1 VIDPLLRSVT
11 ALVTGGPTYEPIDP
25 VRFIGNRAR
34 GKQGQAIAAALAAMD
49 ARTTLVMGPTTLPD
63 VDGVVNVHVETARE
77 MLAACRAHLP
87 VTVLV
92 CTAAVADWR
101 VDEEST
107 SKLKKDGHGPPV
119 LRLVENPDILHT
131 LSLPGPDRP
140 RLCVGFAAETEDV
153 VERAAAK
160 RERKG
165 CDWILANDVSP
176 ANAVPGVFGGDWNRV
191 TLITPS
197 GVEPWPVMTKVEIAR
212 RLAAMIAS
220 HLDERVPHTQ
230 PG

>member
-1 VIDPLLRSVT
+1 VTGPLHGLA

-34 GKQGQAIAAALAAMD
+34 GKQGQAIAAALAAMG
-49 ARTTLVMGPTTLPD
+49 AETTLVMGPTTLPD
-63 VDGVVNVHVETARE
+63 VDGVANVHVETARE
-77 MLAACRAHLP
+77 MLDACSARLP

-101 VDEEST
+101 VDNESAG
-107 SKLKKDGHGPPV
+107 KPKKRGGAPPV
-119 LRLVENPDILHT
+119 LRLVENPDILAT
-131 LSLPGPDRP
+131 LSRPGPDRP

-153 VERAAAK
+153 IEQATAK
-160 RERKG
+160 RARKG

-176 ANAVPGVFGGDWNRV
+176 ANAVPGVFGGDSNRV

-197 GVEPWPVMTKVEIAR
+197 AIEPWPLLTKVEIAG
-212 RLAAMIAS
+212 RLAARIAA
-220 HLDERVPHTQ
+220 HLGCLPPDGR
-230 PG
+230 